1 MATSPKSGEKT
12 PDQQQLPAQKAQK
25 EPQDAAYARAQDA
38 IATAR
43 TSDASDL
50 TLSGDDFS
58 DLTELPPDIGT
69 LTALTDLSLSGTQV
83 SDISALSGL
92 TGLMGLSLSRTPVSD
107 ISALSGLRGL
117 STLDLMRTSVSD
129 ISALSGLE
137 GGGLSS
143 LNLSGT
149 QVSDL
154 SPVLPLTQL
163 AGPHGSE
170 GLVFKNTVAALS
182 DPRIPGSPK
191 SPRLR
196 TMPSAPPV
204 CLPI

>member
-12 PDQQQLPAQKAQK
+12 PDQQQLPAQKAQR

-92 TGLMGLSLSRTPVSD
+92 TALNRLYLSGTPVSD
-107 ISALSGLRGL
+107 ISALSGL
-117 STLDLMRTSVSD
+117 T
-129 ISALSGLE
+129 ALSGL
-137 GGGLSS
+137 S
-143 LNLSGT
+143 LLGT
-149 QVSDL
+149 PVNDL
-154 SPVLPLTQL
+154 SPILPLTQL
-163 AGPHGSE
+163 VDAPKYGGLAFRNTAAARADRRIAEIAGIQDDAKRATD
-170 GLVFKNTVAALS
+170 LCAYLKNVT
-182 DPRIPGSPK
+182 P
-191 SPRLR
+191 
-196 TMPSAPPV
+196 T
-204 CLPI
+204 

>member
-12 PDQQQLPAQKAQK
+12 PDQQQLPAQKAQR

-92 TGLMGLSLSRTPVSD
+92 TGLMGLSLSRTPV
-107 ISALSGLRGL
+107 
-117 STLDLMRTSVSD
+117 
-129 ISALSGLE
+129 
-137 GGGLSS
+137 
-143 LNLSGT
+143 N
-149 QVSDL
+149 DL
-154 SPVLPLTQL
+154 SPILSLTQL
-163 AGPHGSE
+163 EDAPQYG
-170 GLVFKNTVAALS
+170 GLAFRNTAAARANRRNCRDS
-182 DPRIPGSPK
+182 G
-191 SPRLR
+191 
-196 TMPSAPPV
+196 
-204 CLPI
+204 

>member
-12 PDQQQLPAQKAQK
+12 PDQQQLPAQKAQR

-92 TGLMGLSLSRTPVSD
+92 TGLTWLYLSRTEISD
-107 ISALSGLRGL
+107 ISALSGLTTL
-117 STLDLMRTSVSD
+117 SLIDRKSV
-129 ISALSGLE
+129 
-137 GGGLSS
+137 
-143 LNLSGT
+143 
-149 QVSDL
+149 V
-154 SPVLPLTQL
+154 
-163 AGPHGSE
+163 
-170 GLVFKNTVAALS
+170 
-182 DPRIPGSPK
+182 
-191 SPRLR
+191 
-196 TMPSAPPV
+196 
-204 CLPI
+204 

>member
-1 MATSPKSGEKT
+1 VATSPKSGEKT
-12 PDQQQLPAQKAQK
+12 PDQQQLPAQKAQR

-92 TGLMGLSLSRTPVSD
+92 T
-107 ISALSGLRGL
+107 ALSF
-117 STLDLMRTSVSD
+117 
-129 ISALSGLE
+129 
-137 GGGLSS
+137 

-149 QVSDL
+149 PVRDISVLSGLPGLRELTLSGTSVSDL
-154 SPVLPLTQL
+154 SPLLPLTTL
-163 AGPHGSE
+163 ADAPQSAS
-170 GLVFKNTVAALS
+170 LAFKNTAAAQAV
-182 DPRIPGSPK
+182 PGSPK